1 MSRSETRAAERLP
14 LYLAWAALLALLL
27 LTIFGGY
34 LKLGGA
40 NLFISVAIAIL
51 KAAIIVVIFMKPARE
66 LRLGW
71 VFSLG
76 GLFFLLVMLGLT
88 GADYLTRAQD
98 LVP

>member
-1 MSRSETRAAERLP
+1 MTRAEPRRP
-14 LYLAWAALLALLL
+14 LYFAWAALMSLLA

-40 NLFISVAIAIL
+40 NLFISVAIATA
-51 KAAIIVVIFMKPARE
+51 KAAIIIAIFMKPARE

-76 GLFFLLVMLGLT
+76 GIFFLLIMLGLT